1 MYDAVASVLALAVL
15 VGLIALRF
23 SVGSLHRFG
32 AGARG
37 SSFQ

>member
-1 MYDAVASVLALAVL
+1 MSDALATVFAIAVL
-15 VGLIALRF
+15 VGLIVLRF

-37 SSFQ
+37 SSFR